1 MRVLL
6 GVSGSIAA
14 YKTAEL
20 VRLIRRNGDRVQ
32 VVLTRAAREFVAPRA
47 LAALSDE
54 PVLEDLFAPGAAS
67 IEHIAAAQA
76 ADVAVVAPATAHT
89 LARIAA
95 GLADDYLTTLLLATP
110 APLVVAPAMNVQMWR
125 HPATQANLARLRER
139 GVVVVPPAEGELA
152 CGMHG
157 EGRMAEPDAI
167 FAAVQSAVP
176 AGAAP
181 MEDLRGQRI
190 LVTAGPTREALD
202 PVRFLSNRSSGKMG
216 FALAQAARRRGAQVR
231 LIAGPTALTAPA
243 GVEVVHVTTAAQ
255 MAEAALAFFPACD
268 FAIMAAAVA
277 DYRPKHISAEKLK
290 KSGAGLHLEL
300 EPTPDIL
307 AELGRRKGRQVL
319 IGFAAETDAARG
331 LEYARAKLA
340 AKRADLIVLNH
351 VSDPEIGFD
360 SDENAATL
368 VGNGDERALARAPKP
383 VIADLILDAALALA
397 HAAPHPR

>member
-6 GVSGSIAA
+6 GVSGGIAA

-20 VRLIRRNGDRVQ
+20 VRLFRRHGDRVQ
-32 VVLTRAAREFVAPRA
+32 VALTRAAREFVAPRT

-54 PVLEDLFAPGAAS
+54 PVLEDLFAPEAAS

-89 LARIAA
+89 LARMAA

-110 APLVVAPAMNVQMWR
+110 APLVAAPAMNVQMWR
-125 HPATQANLARLRER
+125 HPATQANLRCLRAR
-139 GVVVVPPAEGELA
+139 GVTIVPPTEGELA

-167 FAAVQSAVP
+167 FAAVQ
-176 AGAAP
+176 AALRP
-181 MEDLRGQRI
+181 EASVLEDLRGRRI

-231 LIAGPTALTAPA
+231 LITGPTALAAPA
-243 GVEVVHVTTAAQ
+243 GVETTSVTSAAE
-255 MAEAALAFFPACD
+255 MAEAAFAAFSDCD
-268 FAIMAAAVA
+268 IAIMAAAVA
-277 DYRPKHISAEKLK
+277 DYRPKRSSSEKLK
-290 KSGAGLHLEL
+290 KTGASLQLEL

-307 AELGRRKGRQVL
+307 AELGRRKQQQILV
-319 IGFAAETDAARG
+319 GFAAETDAARG
-331 LEYARAKLA
+331 LEFARAKLA
-340 AKRADLIVLNH
+340 AKRADLVVLNQ
-351 VSDPEIGFD
+351 VGDPEIGFD
-360 SDENAATL
+360 ADDNAVTLVTSSDE
-368 VGNGDERALARAPKP
+368 RRLARAPKP
-383 VIADLILDAALALA
+383 VIADLILDAVLAFA
-397 HAAPHPR
+397 HAEPRPR